1 MGVGMGMVT
10 DSNREYLTE
19 AFDRSLVGFLV
30 LSGIKSGLA
39 IIEGSE
45 VGIGFNLEI
54 GDIVQY
60 LGTDWVVE
68 GQLTYNEVGFT
79 WLEYML
85 HDADRISW
93 LSVEEDDLL
102 EVQWLEPTNALE
114 VGSNPPK
121 ELTFEG
127 EVFRCVSS
135 GVAVMKRKGNLQR
148 RQSEEC
154 HYYDYEGPGDRVL
167 SIEDWDGE
175 IEVTLGENIRPSS
188 LSLLPGTG
196 GSVYRN

>member
-1 MGVGMGMVT
+1 MF
-10 DSNREYLTE
+10 Y
-19 AFDRSLVGFLV
+19 LV
-30 LSGIKSGLA
+30 LIGIIVIIA
-39 IIEGSE
+39 IA
-45 VGIGFNLEI
+45 VGYVLRQNQLSATPNRGELPPLERTLFTLQI

-60 LGTDWVVE
+60 LGADWVVE
-68 GQLTYNEVGFT
+68 GQLTYNEDGFT

-85 HDADRISW
+85 QDGDRISW

-114 VGSNPPK
+114 IESKPPK

-135 GVAVMKRKGNLQR
+135 GVALMKRTGNLQR
-148 RQSEEC
+148 RQSEKC
-154 HYYDYEGPGDRVL
+154 HYYDYQGSGDRVL

-175 IEVTLGENIRPSS
+175 IEVTIGQSIRPSS
-188 LSLLPGTG
+188 LSLFPGSG
-196 GSVYRN
+196 GSVYRS

>member
-1 MGVGMGMVT
+1 MF
-10 DSNREYLTE
+10 Y
-19 AFDRSLVGFLV
+19 LV
-30 LSGIKSGLA
+30 LIGVVA
-39 IIEGSE
+39 IIAIAVAYVLSQSQLPATSNSGELPP
-45 VGIGFNLEI
+45 LERNVFTLQI

-60 LGTDWVVE
+60 LGSDWVVE
-68 GQLTYNEVGFT
+68 GQLTYNEDGFT

-85 HDADRISW
+85 QDSDRIAW
-93 LSVEEDDLL
+93 LSVEEDDGL

-135 GVAVMKRKGNLQR
+135 GVALMKRTGTIQR
-148 RQSEEC
+148 RRSEEC
-154 HYYDYEGPGDRVL
+154 HYYDYEGAGDRVL

-175 IEVTLGENIRPSS
+175 IEVTIGQNIRPSS

-196 GSVYRN
+196 SSVYRS

>member
-1 MGVGMGMVT
+1 MFG
-10 DSNREYLTE
+10 
-19 AFDRSLVGFLV
+19 LV
-30 LSGIKSGLA
+30 LIGILVIIAIAVGYVLRQNQLSAPPNRGELA
-39 IIEGSE
+39 S
-45 VGIGFNLEI
+45 LERTLFTLQI

-60 LGTDWVVE
+60 FGTDWVVE
-68 GQLTYNEVGFT
+68 GQLTYNEDGFT

-85 HDADRISW
+85 QDSDRISW
-93 LSVEEDDLL
+93 LSVEEDDRL
-102 EVQWLEPTNALE
+102 EVQWLEPSNALE

-135 GVAVMKRKGNLQR
+135 GVALMKRTGNIQR
-148 RQSEEC
+148 RRSEEC
-154 HYYDYEGPGDRVL
+154 HYYDYQGPGDRVL

-175 IEVTLGENIRPSS
+175 IEVTIGQSIRPSS

-196 GSVYRN
+196 GSVYRS

>member
-1 MGVGMGMVT
+1 MFYLVLIGIIVIIAIAVGYVLRQNQLSAT
-10 DSNREYLTE
+10 PNREELPP
-19 AFDRSLVGFLV
+19 
-30 LSGIKSGLA
+30 
-39 IIEGSE
+39 
-45 VGIGFNLEI
+45 LERTLFTLQI

-60 LGTDWVVE
+60 FGTDWVVE
-68 GQLTYNEVGFT
+68 GQLTYNEDGFT

-85 HDADRISW
+85 QDGDRISW

-121 ELTFEG
+121 ELKFED
-127 EVFRCVSS
+127 EIFRCVSS
-135 GVAVMKRKGNLQR
+135 GVALMKRKGNLQR
-148 RQSEEC
+148 RRSEEC

-167 SIEDWDGE
+167 SIEEWDGE
-175 IEVTLGENIRPSS
+175 IEVTIGENIRPSS

>member
-1 MGVGMGMVT
+1 MFGFVLIGILVIIAIAVGYVLRQNKLSAT
-10 DSNREYLTE
+10 PNREELPP
-19 AFDRSLVGFLV
+19 
-30 LSGIKSGLA
+30 
-39 IIEGSE
+39 
-45 VGIGFNLEI
+45 LERTLFTLQI

-60 LGTDWVVE
+60 FGTDWVVE
-68 GQLTYNEVGFT
+68 GQLTYNEDGFT

-85 HDADRISW
+85 QDADRISW

-121 ELTFEG
+121 DLTFEG

-135 GVAVMKRKGNLQR
+135 GFAVMKRKGNIQR
-148 RQSEEC
+148 RRSEEC
-154 HYYDYEGPGDRVL
+154 HYYDYQGPGDRVL

-175 IEVTLGENIRPSS
+175 VEVTIGKKIRPSS

>member
-1 MGVGMGMVT
+1 MFSFVLIGIIIIVAIAVG
-10 DSNREYLTE
+10 Y
-19 AFDRSLVGFLV
+19 V
-30 LSGIKSGLA
+30 LSQQQLPNNKNRGELPP
-39 IIEGSE
+39 
-45 VGIGFNLEI
+45 LERNVFSLQI

-68 GQLTYNEVGFT
+68 GQLTYNEDGFT

-85 HDADRISW
+85 QDGDRISW

-114 VGSNPPK
+114 IGSNPPK

-135 GVAVMKRKGNLQR
+135 GIALMKRKGTIQR
-148 RQSEEC
+148 RSAEEC
-154 HYYDYEGPGDRVL
+154 HYYDYEGSGDRVL
-167 SIEDWDGE
+167 SIEDWDGD
-175 IEVTLGENIRPSS
+175 IEVTIGQTIRPSS

-196 GSVYRN
+196 GSVYRS